1 MVIFIC
7 KDDFD
12 SILCGVYDAW
22 MSRLGHD
29 NVRLQLQGAYNME
42 LFAKYRDVQVTEEK
56 VDKVIQAVVQKISR
70 EAYGWI
76 YRASLSYEPEKA
88 DIIYR
93 FLIFGFHIGKQI
105 TESLHI
111 PAVHEIFRIN
121 RHIQNEAHNILPMLA
136 LHFSDRLRPERFII
150 YDEIREKAVIY
161 TPNTGWYILS
171 GEEGKRLEKL
181 SEKSDRKEYETLW
194 KIFFDSV
201 AIKER
206 ENYVCQRGHLALR
219 YRPYMTE
226 FQ

>member
-121 RHIQNEAHNILPMLA
+121 RHIQNEAHNMKEFLR
-136 LHFSDRLRPERFII
+136 FSELENKVLFQGLGQRMTFFRCWPFIFRI
-150 YDEIREKAVIY
+150 
-161 TPNTGWYILS
+161 G
-171 GEEGKRLEKL
+171 
-181 SEKSDRKEYETLW
+181 
-194 KIFFDSV
+194 
-201 AIKER
+201 
-206 ENYVCQRGHLALR
+206 
-219 YRPYMTE
+219 
-226 FQ
+226 